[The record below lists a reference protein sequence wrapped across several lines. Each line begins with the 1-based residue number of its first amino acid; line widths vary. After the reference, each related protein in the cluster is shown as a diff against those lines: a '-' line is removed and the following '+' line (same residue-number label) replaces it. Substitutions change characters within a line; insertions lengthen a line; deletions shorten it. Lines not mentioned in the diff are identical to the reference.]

1 MSWKIFGNDPTGSK
15 TITAQTDLIKAQNVL
30 IKAQTDKIDNMA
42 VDGLLGVN
50 NSLAYKVH
58 EIERHL
64 HSWERWFAA
73 AAVPV
78 GETHVADRISD
89 SVTPFQVD
97 GGNDT
102 WGTWVQIL
110 GSTDL
115 PVISGR
121 VKFDPHE
128 LLVTDIQRNNTVHYL
143 QVAFGESGAAALA
156 ALAFTELVV
165 KSSGVTTEAFP
176 VRLQT
181 RRKNVDT
188 KVWARV
194 WATGQASGT
203 LDFFYGLHEYEG

>member
-1 MSWKIFGNDPTGSK
+1 MRIVGNKPSGELKVD
-15 TITAQTDLIKAQNVL
+15 QQ
-30 IKAQTDKIDNMA
+30 A
-42 VDGLLGVN
+42 VNGLTGVN

-58 EIERHL
+58 EIERHC

-89 SVTPFQVD
+89 NQTPFQLD

-102 WGTWVQIL
+102 WGAWVQIL

-115 PVISGR
+115 PVAVDR
-121 VKFDPHE
+121 VKFDPHKIVISDTE
-128 LLVTDIQRNNTVHYL
+128 KLGKIHML
-143 QVAFGESGAAALA
+143 QIAFGATAAGALA
-156 ALAFTELVV
+156 AGDYTELVFV
-165 KSSGVTTEAFP
+165 SSSAFATEAPP

-188 KVWARV
+188 KVWARLLV
-194 WATGQASGT
+194 VGENTGT
-203 LDFFYGLHEYEG
+203 IDFFYGIHEYEG

>member
-1 MSWKIFGNDPTGSK
+1 MIGDKSSGDP
-15 TITAQTDLIKAQNVL
+15 
-30 IKAQTDKIDNMA
+30 KIDDQE
-42 VDGLLGVN
+42 VLGLLGTN

-64 HSWERWFAA
+64 HSWERWMAA

-89 SVTPFQVD
+89 SQTPFQAD

-102 WGTWVQIL
+102 WGAWVQIL

-115 PVISGR
+115 PVAVDR

-128 LLVTDIQRNNTVHYL
+128 LLVVDVQKNNTIHL
-143 QVAFGESGAAALA
+143 IQIAFGASGAAALA
-156 ALAFTELVV
+156 SLDFTELVMR
-165 KSSGVTTEAFP
+165 SSGVSTQSFP
-176 VRLQT
+176 IRLQT

-194 WATGQASGT
+194 WSVGQASGT
-203 LDFFYGLHEYEG
+203 IDFFYGLHEYEG

>member
-1 MSWKIFGNDPTGSK
+1 MKIIGNKSSGDP
-15 TITAQTDLIKAQNVL
+15 
-30 IKAQTDKIDNMA
+30 KIDNQA
-42 VDGLLGVN
+42 VDGLEGTN

-58 EIERHL
+58 EVERHL
-64 HSWERWFAA
+64 HSYERWMAA

-97 GGNDT
+97 GGNNT
-102 WGTWVQIL
+102 WGAWVQIL

-115 PVISGR
+115 PVMVGR

-128 LLVTDIQRNNTVHYL
+128 ILISNIEKVNTIHFL
-143 QVAFGESGAAALA
+143 QIGFGASGAAALA
-156 ALAFTELVV
+156 SGDYTELVL
-165 KSSGVTTEAFP
+165 KSAAVATERQTK
-176 VRLQT
+176 RLQT

-194 WATGQASGT
+194 WATGQASGKI
-203 LDFFYGLHEYEG
+203 DFFYGLHEYEG